1 MCFQLPG
8 GKSGCFEVPPAL
20 PAALSLASS
29 RAGVSEQGWV
39 RGRAPLAR
47 RQGSIRRSAAG
58 ICCGHGERQIAIVAA
73 LRRRSE
79 AAGPAQ
85 VPTQLARGRRPLHP
99 PTLHMV
105 IEALKAQGQDQKK
118 GVSVVAIKR
127 FILSKYPAVDPIRLK
142 YLLKQALHKGLS
154 RGDLVRPHNSSAMGA
169 TGRFKLAPKKPQKQ
183 QPPGQADPDRGQA
196 PKPGG
201 KGTSKTL
208 WAPTAGE
215 QQQGSKQQQ
224 PVAVKKA
231 KAKLV
236 DAKPPAARKPRS
248 SAAKPPKAAGHAG
261 APGES
266 RPRPPAAA
274 AAKDTGRGQHTAP
287 DGAAAAQPRR
297 APAGQSK
304 GKAPKAAQKE
314 APKAKGGPD
323 RVRKPRVTPGAGK
336 GEKADSKAAGR
347 KAP

>member
-1 MCFQLPG
+1 MESDLG
-8 GKSGCFEVPPAL
+8 
-20 PAALSLASS
+20 
-29 RAGVSEQGWV
+29 
-39 RGRAPLAR
+39 
-47 RQGSIRRSAAG
+47 
-58 ICCGHGERQIAIVAA
+58 
-73 LRRRSE
+73 SE
-79 AAGPAQ
+79 AAGTAQ
-85 VPTQLARGRRPLHP
+85 VPTVLARGRRPLHP

-208 WAPTAGE
+208 RAPTAG
-215 QQQGSKQQQ
+215 SKKKQ
-224 PVAVKKA
+224 PAAVKKA
-231 KAKLV
+231 KLME
-236 DAKPPAARKPRS
+236 AKPPAAGKPKS
-248 SAAKPPKAAGHAG
+248 SAAKPSQAAGHPG
-261 APGES
+261 APGKS
-266 RPRPPAAA
+266 RSRPPAAA
-274 AAKDTGRGQHTAP
+274 AAKDTGRGQDTAA

-314 APKAKGGPD
+314 PPKAKGGPD

>member
-1 MCFQLPG
+1 MESDLG
-8 GKSGCFEVPPAL
+8 
-20 PAALSLASS
+20 
-29 RAGVSEQGWV
+29 
-39 RGRAPLAR
+39 
-47 RQGSIRRSAAG
+47 
-58 ICCGHGERQIAIVAA
+58 
-73 LRRRSE
+73 SE
-79 AAGPAQ
+79 AAGTAQ
-85 VPTQLARGRRPLHP
+85 VPTVLARGRRPLHP

-154 RGDLVRPHNSSAMGA
+154 RGDL
-169 TGRFKLAPKKPQKQ
+169 LAPKKPQKQ

-208 WAPTAGE
+208 RAPTAGE
-215 QQQGSKQQQ
+215 QQQGSKKKQ
-224 PVAVKKA
+224 PAAVKKA
-231 KAKLV
+231 KLME
-236 DAKPPAARKPRS
+236 AKPPAAGKPKS
-248 SAAKPPKAAGHAG
+248 SAAKPSQAAGHPG
-261 APGES
+261 APGKS
-266 RPRPPAAA
+266 RSRPPAAA
-274 AAKDTGRGQHTAP
+274 AAKDTGRGQDTAA

-314 APKAKGGPD
+314 PPKAKGGPD